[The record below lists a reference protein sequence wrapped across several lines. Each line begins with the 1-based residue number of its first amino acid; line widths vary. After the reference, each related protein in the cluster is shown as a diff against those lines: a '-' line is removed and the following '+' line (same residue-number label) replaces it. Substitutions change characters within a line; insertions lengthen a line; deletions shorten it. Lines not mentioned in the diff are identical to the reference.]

1 MQQQRNERL
10 RSNRE
15 TAELQAHVL
24 ELTTEVELLRSEK
37 EQAMQQRRSLLL
49 ESSALQEEAMQLEQT
64 ALQSPRMR
72 ENIKHQNKEVQRLQE
87 VIIQLEADNARLA
100 SEVCVG

>member
-1 MQQQRNERL
+1 MLEQMQQ
-10 RSNRE
+10 
-15 TAELQAHVL
+15 
-24 ELTTEVELLRSEK
+24 
-37 EQAMQQRRSLLL
+37 MQ
-49 ESSALQEEAMQLEQT
+49 AMQLEQT